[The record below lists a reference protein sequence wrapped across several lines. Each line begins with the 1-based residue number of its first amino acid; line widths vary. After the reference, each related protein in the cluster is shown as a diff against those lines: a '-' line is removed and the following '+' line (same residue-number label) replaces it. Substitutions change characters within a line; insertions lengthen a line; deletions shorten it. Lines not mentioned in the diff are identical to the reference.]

1 MASVPVLQV
10 VQQIEK
16 ELFIHQMINSF
27 YEKYEIK
34 YPKHNH
40 QLINWDEIMAFIT
53 SLIKWISIGDLE
65 TFKEEIKELIDEMIN
80 TLLINVSQQFMKEIK
95 ISLIKSLECNCHSYI
110 MKLLDSP
117 IIPNKLGIILHK
129 FGKLF
134 YTIHLKT
141 YLKEKYDTYIEY
153 NRKMRELV
161 DQLISVDNGLHYGM
175 LSNEIKIIE
184 KKQKELFPHSIC
196 NLCGFYCHI
205 DSEINDIYEPYLCAG
220 IHREYDHWY

>member
-1 MASVPVLQV
+1 MASIPVLQV

-40 QLINWDEIMAFIT
+40 QLINWDEIMAFNT
-53 SLIKWISIGDLE
+53 SLIKWIPIGELE
-65 TFKEEIKELIDEMIN
+65 TFKEEIKELIDEMID
-80 TLLINVSQQFMKEIK
+80 TLLVNVSQQFMKEIK
-95 ISLIKSLECNCHSYI
+95 ISLIKSLENNCHSYI

-117 IIPNKLGIILHK
+117 IISKKLGIILHK

-134 YTIHLKT
+134 YTIRLKN
-141 YLKEKYDTYIEY
+141 YLKENYDTYLEY
-153 NRKMRELV
+153 NRKMKELV
-161 DQLISVDNGLHYGM
+161 NQLISVDNGLHYGI
-175 LSNEIKIIE
+175 LSNEIKMIE

-196 NLCGFYCHI
+196 NLCGFYCNI
-205 DSEINDIYEPYLCAG
+205 DYEIKNINEQYLCAG

>member
-1 MASVPVLQV
+1 MASILVLHI
-10 VQQIEK
+10 VQQVEK
-16 ELFIHQMINSF
+16 ELLIHQIINSF

-53 SLIKWISIGDLE
+53 CLIKWVPVGELE
-65 TFKEEIKELIDEMIN
+65 TLKEEIKELIDEMIN
-80 TLLINVSQQFMKEIK
+80 TLLIDISQQFMKEIK
-95 ISLIKSLECNCHSYI
+95 ISLIKSLESNCHLYI

-117 IIPNKLGIILHK
+117 IIPNKLGIILNK

-134 YTIHLKT
+134 YTIRLKN
-141 YLKEKYDTYIEY
+141 YLKENYDTYIEY
-153 NRKMRELV
+153 NKKMKELV
-161 DQLISVDNGLHYGM
+161 NQLISVDNGLHHGM

-196 NLCGFYCHI
+196 NLCGFYCSI
-205 DSEINDIYEPYLCAG
+205 IENQLEEPYLCSG
-220 IHREYDHWY
+220 LHHL